1 MNKMPDDCFR
11 LCDIDAEQFYM
22 VPKVLFSNPFYKG
35 LSANAKLIYS
45 MFKDRMHLSRKNG
58 WADNDGNIYLMFK
71 QEDVQELMDISH
83 ATCVKAIK
91 QLEAYELIYVVRQG
105 LNRPNKVY
113 IRKSK
118 KYTSHG
124 SIKTILPEVQ
134 NLNTNNTN
142 KSKTEMNE
150 TEKRKRAGKPA
161 SSPRATFT
169 PPTLEEVQAYCQDR
183 GNNIDPESFLDFYAS
198 KGWMVGRNKMRDWKA
213 TVRTW
218 ERRDRERPAMRLTR
232 RGTEQQRKEAA
243 KNTVA
248 ELLAEFEQEERH
260 G

>member
-142 KSKTEMNE
+142 KSKTDI
-150 TEKRKRAGKPA
+150 
-161 SSPRATFT
+161 S
-169 PPTLEEVQAYCQDR
+169 
-183 GNNIDPESFLDFYAS
+183 
-198 KGWMVGRNKMRDWKA
+198 
-213 TVRTW
+213 
-218 ERRDRERPAMRLTR
+218 
-232 RGTEQQRKEAA
+232 
-243 KNTVA
+243 
-248 ELLAEFEQEERH
+248 
-260 G
+260 